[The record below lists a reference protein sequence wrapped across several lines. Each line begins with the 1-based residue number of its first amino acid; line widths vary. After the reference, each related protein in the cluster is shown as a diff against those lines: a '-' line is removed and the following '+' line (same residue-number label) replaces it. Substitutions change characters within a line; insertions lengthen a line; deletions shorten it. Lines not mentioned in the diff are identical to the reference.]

1 MATKTAAKKRK
12 GYYARRAKKRK
23 GKVIFI
29 AHYPDGM
36 KEWLEER
43 AARNEVAMSAEAVSI
58 LEAERA
64 RDFARPAV
72 RGA

>member
-1 MATKTAAKKRK
+1 MALTIEEKKL
-12 GYYARRAKKRK
+12 RRRLKKRK

-36 KEWLEER
+36 KEWLEAR
-43 AARNEVAMSAEAVSI
+43 AAANGIAMSTEAVSI

-64 RDFARPAV
+64 RDFARKGGKIA
-72 RGA
+72 A